1 MTSCPARQMVSPNP
15 APFSGAPPEED
26 IVQIDAPVNDNDDV
40 NENTMSIQKED
51 ILTSNSLATKLPK
64 SSSRPPKPRNIS
76 NPLQT
81 GIRNYLKNHRHQN
94 QHQLNIHTSPNPVS
108 LSIPLPRRFTI
119 YPPLLLLPS
128 NAFSSPPE
136 WAVAYNTLS
145 TVQRQELYACI
156 AASFA
161 SMGITHITM
170 NAPIATTMATKT
182 STSIENRIRSPSGL
196 VPLYGDF
203 GYGSND
209 GDDEDEYENVGGE
222 CEDVEE
228 KEAYPTEAALQSAL
242 WVRAVQNRGIVQIW
256 APLHSMF
263 SRGNVVEKARILG
276 IESRFAGLDNDG
288 DDGGK
293 QREVEGLLGQRV
305 EDIAVVD
312 MYAGIGYFVFSYLKR
327 GAGRVWGWEI
337 NGWSIEGLCRGCKVN
352 GWGVKVVKVD
362 RKTGGVEGGIDGLVR
377 GLKEEDR
384 VVVFHGDNKFAA
396 GVLRAFKEALQRRKM
411 WKRIRHINLGL
422 LPTSKPAWD
431 GAVKVLDT
439 EAGGWIHVHEN
450 VDVKGIRMMEE
461 YIVKE
466 INSLL
471 RSFRGSGLLPSS
483 FHSSIP
489 AAKCIHVERVKTYAP
504 GVMHCVFDVYIPPSP
519 GWLES
524 GNRLT

>member
-1 MTSCPARQMVSPNP
+1 MVSPNP
-15 APFSGAPPEED
+15 APFSGTPPDED
-26 IVQIDAPVNDNDDV
+26 IVEIDATVNDNNDDV
-40 NENTMSIQKED
+40 NENTMNIQNED
-51 ILTSNSLATKLPK
+51 IPTPSPPATKLPNK
-64 SSSRPPKPRNIS
+64 SWSRPPKPKNIS

-81 GIRNYLKNHRHQN
+81 GILNHLKNHQR
-94 QHQLNIHTSPNPVS
+94 QLNNIHTSPNPVS
-108 LSIPLPRRFTI
+108 LSIPLPKRFTI

-136 WAVAYNTLS
+136 WAALYNTLS
-145 TVQRQELYACI
+145 SIQRQQLYACI

-161 SMGITHITM
+161 SKGITHIAM
-170 NAPIATTMATKT
+170 NAPIAPTMTATAAT
-182 STSIENRIRSPSGL
+182 GVENRIRSPSGL

-203 GYGSND
+203 GEGSND
-209 GDDEDEYENVGGE
+209 DGDDGSGDGDDVGGE

-242 WVRAVQNRGIVQIW
+242 WVRTVQNRGIVQVW

-276 IESRFAGLDNDG
+276 IESRFAGLDDDG
-288 DDGGK
+288 DDGHIGDG
-293 QREVEGLLGQRV
+293 QGEVEGTRLLGQRV
-305 EDIAVVD
+305 GDIAVVD

-327 GAGRVWGWEI
+327 GVGRVWGWEI
-337 NGWSIEGLCRGCKVN
+337 NGWSIEGLCRGCKDN

-362 RKTGGVEGGIDGLVR
+362 KKTGEIEGGIDGLVR
-377 GLKEEDR
+377 GLREEDR

-396 GVLRAFKEALQRRKM
+396 DVLRALKEELQQRKM
-411 WKRIRHINLGL
+411 WKRIRHVNLGL

-431 GAVKVLDT
+431 GAVKVLDMG
-439 EAGGWIHVHEN
+439 AGGWIHVHEN
-450 VDVKGIRMMEE
+450 VDVKDIRMMEE
-461 YIVKE
+461 DIVTE

-471 RSFRGSGLLPSS
+471 RSSRGSGQLPSS
-483 FHSSIP
+483 SHPFIP

-524 GNRLT
+524 RNRIT

>member
-1 MTSCPARQMVSPNP
+1 MVSP
-15 APFSGAPPEED
+15 SGTPPDED
-26 IVQIDAPVNDNDDV
+26 IVQINATMNNDDV
-40 NENTMSIQKED
+40 NENAMNIQKED
-51 ILTSNSLATKLPK
+51 IPTSYPPATKLAK
-64 SSSRPPKPRNIS
+64 SSSRPPKPKNIS

-81 GIRNYLKNHRHQN
+81 GILTYLKNHR
-94 QHQLNIHTSPNPVS
+94 HQLNIHTSPNLVS
-108 LSIPLPRRFTI
+108 LSIPLPKRFTI

-128 NAFSSPPE
+128 NTFSSPPE
-136 WAVAYNTLS
+136 WAALYSTLS
-145 TVQRQELYACI
+145 NIQRQELYACI

-161 SMGITHITM
+161 SKGITHIAM
-170 NAPIATTMATKT
+170 NAPIAPTMTTTATP
-182 STSIENRIRSPSGL
+182 SVENRIRSPSGL

-203 GYGSND
+203 GAGSND
-209 GDDEDEYENVGGE
+209 DDEDVWGE
-222 CEDVEE
+222 CEDAEE

-276 IESRFAGLDNDG
+276 IESQFAGLDDDDDD
-288 DDGGK
+288 DDGQG
-293 QREVEGLLGQRV
+293 EVEGKRLLGQRV
-305 EDIAVVD
+305 GDIAVVD

-327 GAGRVWGWEI
+327 GVGRVWGWEI
-337 NGWSIEGLCRGCKVN
+337 NGWSIEGLCRGCKDN

-362 RKTGGVEGGIDGLVR
+362 KQTGEIEGGIDGLVR
-377 GLKEEDR
+377 ELREEDR
-384 VVVFHGDNKFAA
+384 MVVFHGDNKFAA
-396 GVLRAFKEALQRRKM
+396 DVLRALKEALQQRKM
-411 WKRIRHINLGL
+411 WKRIRHVNLGL

-431 GAVKVLDT
+431 GAVRVLDM

-450 VDVKGIRMMEE
+450 VDVKDIRMMEE
-461 YIVKE
+461 DIVIE

-471 RSFRGSGLLPSS
+471 RSSRGSGQLSS
-483 FHSSIP
+483 FSHSSIP